1 MKERDRRGGSKRNDD
16 RARYALGVFQ
26 TQNHDRQRSER
37 NGCCLPRNCVRGV
50 RECLHAMKKIT
61 WNMIHAQAEE
71 IANLRAGDEDGDPVG
86 EADNY
91 GTGEVFDGGAHARDP
106 KHHKEY
112 ASHDGAGEKAVDAV
126 FCDDAG
132 DHHHEST
139 GRPADLRLGAS
150 QRGNNEPGDNRA
162 VDAGLRR
169 YPGRN
174 RKRHRQ
180 RQGNQPDG
188 YAGKEV
194 GNKFVAVIVAQQD
207 YGFGQPC
214 IQRAGHTFNRRTDS
228 DRLSASL
235 TAKQWTPCALRDAL
249 CCEMNPRN
257 VWQTASSRRN
267 YRSGLQVFALLVF
280 GGVQL
285 GFRARGIPAQNR
297 FARGADFIEP
307 ADSSG
312 MRRGFHQIWIGRR
325 FFRNRP
331 HGIDKKIALFFGFR
345 LRRLDHQRP
354 RNNQRKCR
362 GIRMEPVVDQSLGDV
377 HGADAILFLVCVA
390 EDHFVHGGQGI
401 REIVNAFQMLADVVG
416 VEHRILGGLPDAGT
430 IRQNVSEGAHQHSEI
445 SGERFYATDG
455 IRPHRLEAKPAA
467 FLFHKDRNRAKR
479 LQDFLHRHWAR
490 ARTASPVGSRKC
502 FVQIQMHY
510 VYAKIARP
518 RDAGESVHVRAV
530 HIQQRA
536 LAVQDLRDF
545 RDALLKNAQRRRI
558 RDHQRSD
565 IRRDQFAKLVDVNL
579 PVRFGFNVFHFVA
592 RDNRGGRIRAV
603 RGIRNQNF
611 LTWIALLL
619 QIRANQQQAGK
630 FALSAGGGL

>member
-16 RARYALGVFQ
+16 SARHALGVFQ
-26 TQNHDRQRSER
+26 TQNHDSQGTDR
-37 NGCCLPRNCVRGV
+37 NNCGLPGNRVRGV
-50 RECLHAMKKIT
+50 REGLHAVKKIT

-71 IANLRAGDEDGDPVG
+71 VANLRAGDEDGDSVG

-91 GTGEVFDGGAHARDP
+91 GTGEIFDGGAHARDP
-106 KHHKEY
+106 KHHEEH
-112 ASHDGAGEKAVDAV
+112 ASHDGACEKAIDAILR
-126 FCDDAG
+126 DDAG

-139 GRPADLRLGAS
+139 GRAADLRLGAS
-150 QRGNNEPGDNRA
+150 QRGNNEPGDDRA
-162 VDAGLRR
+162 VNAGLRR
-169 YPGRN
+169 YPGGN

-188 YAGKEV
+188 YASKEV

-207 YGFGQPC
+207 YGFGQPG
-214 IQRAGHTFNRRTDS
+214 IQRGGHTFNRRTDS

-267 YRSGLQVFALLVF
+267 YRSGLQVFALFVF
-280 GGVQL
+280 GRVRL

-297 FARGADFIEP
+297 LARGADFIEP

-331 HGIDKKIALFFGFR
+331 HGIYKKIALFFGFR
-345 LRRLDHQRP
+345 FRRLDHQCP
-354 RNNQRKCR
+354 GNNQRKCR
-362 GIRMEPVVDQSLGDV
+362 RIRMESVVDQSLGDV

-390 EDHFVHGGQGI
+390 EYHFVHGGQGI
-401 REIVNAFQMLADVVG
+401 RQIVNAFQMLADVVG
-416 VEHRILGGLPDAGT
+416 VEHRVLRGLPDAGT
-430 IRQNVSEGAHQHSEI
+430 IRQNVGERAHQHSEI

-455 IRPHRLEAKPAA
+455 IRPHRFEAKPAA
-467 FLFHKDRNRAKR
+467 FLFHKDWNRAKR
-479 LQDFLHRHWAR
+479 LQDFLHGHRAR
-490 ARTASPVGSRKC
+490 ARTASAVRSREC
-502 FVQIQMHY
+502 LMQIQVHH
-510 VYAKIARP
+510 VHAEIARP
-518 RDAGESVHVRAV
+518 RDSRESVHVRAV

-536 LAVQDLRDF
+536 LGVQDLRDF

-565 IRRDQFAKLVDVNL
+565 IRRDQFTKLVDVDL
-579 PVRFGFNVFHFVA
+579 AVRFGFNVFHFIA